1 MSIHFLYKG
10 FDDEE
15 KGMLYTWFMAMHTR
29 IDIIL
34 CHKPEEELKDVARR
48 IKFELTELEKLANYY
63 DTESELYKLNQ
74 QASDHPVTVSKELY
88 HMINSALQYRSSTLG
103 CFNVSVQSLNF
114 HSDTWRNIKLL
125 PDFTSIY
132 FQEPGIRIDLSGFLK
147 GYALDKIKGILAEN
161 EITDALISLG
171 NSSVLALGKHPHGEG
186 WKVGFNHLLAA
197 TERKEVLLRN
207 ECLTTSGNDT
217 LERKHIISPV
227 TGKPVEGIKHV
238 AVVTTGGAEGEVLS
252 TALFVATPEQRN
264 KILESFEV
272 KSIYTT

>member
-10 FDDEE
+10 FDDEQ
-15 KGMLYTWFMAMHTR
+15 KGMLYAWFMAMHTR

-48 IKFELTELEKLANYY
+48 IKFELNELEKLANYY

-74 QASDHPVTVSKELY
+74 HASDHPVTVSKELY
-88 HMINSALQYRSSTLG
+88 SMINTALQYRGSTLG
-103 CFNVSVQSLNF
+103 CFNISVQSLNY

-171 NSSVLALGKHPHGEG
+171 NSSVLAIGNHPHGEG
-186 WKVGFNHLLAA
+186 WKIGFNHTLDA
-197 TERKEVLLRN
+197 TGRKEVLLRN

-217 LERKHIISPV
+217 QERKHIISPV
-227 TGKPVEGIKHV
+227 TGKPVEGVKHV
-238 AVVTTGGAEGEVLS
+238 AVVTTSGAEGEVLS
-252 TALFVATPEQRN
+252 TALFVATPEERN
-264 KILESFEV
+264 KILESFDV
-272 KSIYTT
+272 KTVYTT

>member
-15 KGMLYTWFMAMHTR
+15 KGMLYAWFMAMHTR

-74 QASDHPVTVSKELY
+74 HASDHPVTVSKELY
-88 HMINSALQYRSSTLG
+88 GMINTALQYRASTLG
-103 CFNVSVQSLNF
+103 CFNISVQSLNY

-171 NSSVLALGKHPHGEG
+171 NSSVLAIGNHPHGEG
-186 WKVGFNHLLAA
+186 WKVGFNHSLAA
-197 TERKEVLLRN
+197 TDRKEVLLRN
-207 ECLTTSGNDT
+207 ECLTTSGNDSK
-217 LERKHIISPV
+217 ERKHIISPIK
-227 TGKPVEGIKHV
+227 GKPVEGMKHI

-252 TALFVATPEQRN
+252 TALFVATPEERN
-264 KILESFEV
+264 KILESFDV
-272 KSIYTT
+272 KTVYTT